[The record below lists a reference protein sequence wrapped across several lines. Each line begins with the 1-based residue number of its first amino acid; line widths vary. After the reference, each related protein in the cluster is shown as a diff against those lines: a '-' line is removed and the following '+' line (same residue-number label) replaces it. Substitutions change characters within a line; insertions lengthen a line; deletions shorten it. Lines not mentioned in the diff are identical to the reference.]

1 MRQDEGKGVDGN
13 SNDDGNKD
21 NKVDVDYH
29 GNYVT
34 KESGNYDNDV
44 DDVDVNDGNY
54 ANDIGVD
61 ADNDDDVYDDDG
73 DFKSFL
79 PALNKVRRFV
89 GVSF

>member
-1 MRQDEGKGVDGN
+1 MRQDEGKGVDSN

-44 DDVDVNDGNY
+44 DGNY
-54 ANDIGVD
+54 ANDIGDD
-61 ADNDDDVYDDDG
+61 ADNDVDVYDDDG

-89 GVSF
+89 RVSF

>member
-1 MRQDEGKGVDGN
+1 MRQDEGKGVDSN

-34 KESGNYDNDV
+34 KESGN
-44 DDVDVNDGNY
+44 DVDVNNGNY
-54 ANDIGVD
+54 ANNIGVD
-61 ADNDDDVYDDDG
+61 ADNDVNVYDDDG

-79 PALNKVRRFV
+79 PALNKVRCFV

>member
-1 MRQDEGKGVDGN
+1 MRQDEGKGVDSN

-21 NKVDVDYH
+21 NKVDVDYN

-34 KESGNYDNDV
+34 KESCNYNNDV
-44 DDVDVNDGNY
+44 DG
-54 ANDIGVD
+54 NDIGDD

-79 PALNKVRRFV
+79 PALNKV
-89 GVSF
+89 